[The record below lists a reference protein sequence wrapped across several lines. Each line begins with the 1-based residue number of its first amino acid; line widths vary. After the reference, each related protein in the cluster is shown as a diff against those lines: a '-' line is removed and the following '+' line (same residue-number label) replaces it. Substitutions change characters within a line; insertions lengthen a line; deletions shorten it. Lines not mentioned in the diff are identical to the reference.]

1 MTRNDPCVTRNM
13 VPAPPQAHRSAT
25 GRSAKAIF
33 AVVADRRISL
43 TIQVLTSASR
53 EAFKQERVA
62 RKLFSLMFSRF
73 CSRCATPWAAIA
85 PRPRPVCGESVVNL
99 ARIVD
104 EKAVF
109 GASKPTLLC
118 ALSSAAWAAPWI
130 AIHV

>member
-1 MTRNDPCVTRNM
+1 VTRNDPCVTRNM

-62 RKLFSLMFSRF
+62 RKLFSLMFSRL
-73 CSRCATPWAAIA
+73 CPRCTSPWAASA
-85 PRPRPVCGESVVNL
+85 AARPVCDEAVVNL
-99 ARIVD
+99 VRILAGR
-104 EKAVF
+104 AVF
-109 GASKPTLLC
+109 ELSAPALLRAS
-118 ALSSAAWAAPWI
+118 SSAAWAAPWI